1 VNPLPGIGLALICM
15 LAAWAVTWAVRH
27 DAIRREVLDHPNER
41 SSHDV
46 PTPRGG
52 GVAIVVVAVT
62 AEAALWYIGWLSREA
77 ALALVVGGL
86 AVAAIGWRE
95 DHEQAKERGGVQKE
109 AGGVPASLRAAVHF
123 AAAAWAL
130 FWLGG
135 LPELR
140 YGAASVP
147 LGIVGAVLAAF
158 GIVWSTNLY
167 NFMDGIDGIAGAEA
181 VTCGL
186 FGGLLLLATGERGL
200 AGAAFAVAA
209 ASAGFLAWN
218 WHPARIFMGD
228 AGSYF
233 LGFSFAVLAVASERA
248 GSVPLLAW
256 MLLLGV
262 FVFDATATLLRRARR
277 GERWH
282 QAHRSHA
289 YQRAAPRR
297 ADHPRVVGVVA
308 AVNVLLTSLA
318 WLGSFR
324 PGWLL
329 PAVGVAALGLA
340 VIYVTVERRH
350 PMYTRRDGPDLPNS
364 TLAPRAR

>member
-1 VNPLPGIGLALICM
+1 MSPLAGIGCALAVV
-15 LAAWAVTWAVRH
+15 LASWAVTWAVRR
-27 DAIRREVLDHPNER
+27 DAIRRRVLDHPNER

-52 GVAIVVVAVT
+52 GVAIVVVAVA
-62 AEAALWYIGWLSREA
+62 AEAMLWAAGRLSRET
-77 ALALVVGGL
+77 ALALAAGGV
-86 AVAAIGWRE
+86 AVAAIGWLD
-95 DHEQAKERGGVQKE
+95 DHGGVSAK
-109 AGGVPASLRAAVHF
+109 ARAAVHF

-135 LPELR
+135 LPALR
-140 YGAASVP
+140 YGTGSVP
-147 LGIVGAVLAAF
+147 LGIAGTVLAAF

-200 AGAAFAVAA
+200 AGAAFALAA

-228 AGSYF
+228 AGACF
-233 LGFSFAVLAVASERA
+233 LGFTFAVLAVAAERA

-256 MLLLGV
+256 MVLLGV
-262 FVFDATATLLRRARR
+262 FVFDATATLVRRARR

-289 YQRAAPRR
+289 YQRAAPTR
-297 ADHPRVVGVVA
+297 AHHARVSA
-308 AVNVLLTSLA
+308 AVAGVNVSLA
-318 WLGSFR
+318 SLASLGTFR

-329 PAVGVAALGLA
+329 PAAGAATLLLATLYVG
-340 VIYVTVERRH
+340 VERRR
-350 PMYTRRDGPDLPNS
+350 PMYARSSGPDLPGS

>member
-1 VNPLPGIGLALICM
+1 MTPLALAGT
-15 LAAWAVTWAVRH
+15 LAAFAAAWALTWAVRH
-27 DAIRREVLDHPNER
+27 YALARDVLDHPNER

-52 GVAIVVVAVT
+52 GVAIVVAAVA
-62 AEAALWYIGWLSREA
+62 AEAALWAAGWLPREA
-77 ALALVVGGL
+77 ALALAGGGV
-86 AVAAIGWRE
+86 AVAAIGWLD
-95 DHEQAKERGGVQKE
+95 DHGGVSAK
-109 AGGVPASLRAAVHF
+109 ARAAVHF

-140 YGAASVP
+140 LGLGSVP
-147 LGIVGAVLAAF
+147 LGIAGAVLAAF

-186 FGGLLLLATGERGL
+186 FGGLLLLAAGGRGL
-200 AGAAFAVAA
+200 AAAAFALAA

-233 LGFSFAVLAVASERA
+233 LGFTFAVLAVASERA

-256 MLLLGV
+256 MVLLGV
-262 FVFDATATLLRRARR
+262 FVFDATATLVRRFRR

-289 YQRAAPRR
+289 YQRAAPTR
-297 ADHPRVVGVVA
+297 AHHARVSGAVA
-308 AVNVLLTSLA
+308 GLNVMLASLA
-318 WLGSFR
+318 WLGTTR

-329 PAVGVAALGLA
+329 PAVGAALPVLA
-340 VIYVTVERRH
+340 TLYLAVERRR
-350 PMYTRRDGPDLPNS
+350 PMYPRRGGPDLPNS

>member
-1 VNPLPGIGLALICM
+1 MTPLAFAGIAAAFA
-15 LAAWAVTWAVRH
+15 AAWALTWVVRH
-27 DAIRREVLDHPNER
+27 YALARDVLDHPNER

-52 GVAIVVVAVT
+52 GVAIVVVAVA
-62 AEAALWYIGWLSREA
+62 AEAALWAIGWLPTRA
-77 ALALVVGGL
+77 ALALAGGGL
-86 AVAAIGWRE
+86 MVACIGWLD
-95 DHEQAKERGGVQKE
+95 DHLAKKRD
-109 AGGVPASLRAAVHF
+109 GVPAPVRAAVHF

-130 FWLGG
+130 GWLGG

-140 YGAASVP
+140 VGAGSVP
-147 LGIVGAVLAAF
+147 LALAGAVLAAF

-181 VTCGL
+181 VTCAVA
-186 FGGLLLLATGERGL
+186 GGVLLLLTGERGL
-200 AGAAFAVAA
+200 AAAAFALAA

-218 WHPARIFMGD
+218 WYPARIFMGD

-233 LGFSFAVLAVASERA
+233 LGFTFAVLAVASERA
-248 GSVPLLAW
+248 GAVPLLAW
-256 MLLLGV
+256 MVLLGV
-262 FVFDATATLLRRARR
+262 FVFDATATLVRRARR

-289 YQRAAPRR
+289 YQRAAPTRP
-297 ADHPRVVGVVA
+297 DHARVSGAVA
-308 AVNVLLTSLA
+308 GVNVMLA
-318 WLGSFR
+318 ALAALGTLR

-329 PAVGVAALGLA
+329 PAVGAAAVALA
-340 VIYVTVERRH
+340 TLYVAVERRR
-350 PMYTRRDGPDLPNS
+350 PMYARRGGPDLPNS

>member
-1 VNPLPGIGLALICM
+1 MNPLPGIGFALACL
-15 LAAWAVTWAVRH
+15 LASWAVTWAVRH
-27 DAIRREVLDHPNER
+27 DAIRRQVLDHPNER

-62 AEAALWYIGWLSREA
+62 AEAALWYIGWLSRET
-77 ALALVVGGL
+77 ALALAVGGV
-86 AVAAIGWRE
+86 AVAAIGWLD
-95 DHEQAKERGGVQKE
+95 DHGGVSAK
-109 AGGVPASLRAAVHF
+109 ARAAVHF

-130 FWLGG
+130 GWLGG

-140 YGAASVP
+140 YGAGSVP

-167 NFMDGIDGIAGAEA
+167 NFMDGIDGIAGTEG
-181 VTCGL
+181 VTCAAA
-186 FGGLLLLATGERGL
+186 GGALLLATGERGL
-200 AGAAFAVAA
+200 AAAAFALAA

-233 LGFSFAVLAVASERA
+233 LGFTFAVLAVASERA
-248 GSVPLLAW
+248 GAVPLLAW
-256 MLLLGV
+256 MVLLGV
-262 FVFDATATLLRRARR
+262 FVFDATATLVRRFRR

-289 YQRAAPRR
+289 YQRAASTR
-297 ADHPRVVGVVA
+297 AHHPRVSGAVAGVNAVLA
-308 AVNVLLTSLA
+308 ALA
-318 WLGSFR
+318 AAGTLR
-324 PGWLL
+324 PGLLL
-329 PAVGVAALGLA
+329 PILAAALLLLGALYLA
-340 VIYVTVERRH
+340 VERRR
-350 PMYTRRDGPDLPNS
+350 PMAARRGG
-364 TLAPRAR
+364 